1 MVYLKIA
8 EELNPQKVPARW
20 YCDNSA
26 ERWWKLNTFQV
37 LNRRNIKWRP
47 IIKLS
52 PTISGKVK
60 SWSTKWHQVLKCS
73 EESWKNDFFAESMC
87 CDRGEDDWS
96 SFPLA
101 PKSLADC
108 CLKGAARVLPSQGQD
123 SQSCPCQENFSH
135 HLTAPCPLSTEHSH
149 SHLLVRVHTIVL
161 PPPRDVGVLRQ
172 VWQ

>member
-1 MVYLKIA
+1 MEAHHQTFSNYLWEGQILEHEVA
-8 EELNPQKVPARW
+8 SSSQMFRG
-20 YCDNSA
+20 
-26 ERWWKLNTFQV
+26 KL
-37 LNRRNIKWRP
+37 KEW
-47 IIKLS
+47 
-52 PTISGKVK
+52 
-60 SWSTKWHQVLKCS
+60 
-73 EESWKNDFFAESMC
+73 FFAESMC
-87 CDRGEDDWS
+87 CGRGEDDWS

-149 SHLLVRVHTIVL
+149 SHLLVIVHKIVL

-172 VWQ
+172 VCQQTMFIEVSEWVSNTFFRS